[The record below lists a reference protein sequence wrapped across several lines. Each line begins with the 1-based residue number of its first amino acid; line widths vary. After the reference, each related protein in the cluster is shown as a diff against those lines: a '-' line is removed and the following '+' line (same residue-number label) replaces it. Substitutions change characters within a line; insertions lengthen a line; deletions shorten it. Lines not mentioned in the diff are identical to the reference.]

1 MARVYT
7 LPPIPGVKDLNTLMA
22 FLQNK
27 EEYDARLQAMT
38 ALEEEINALILKVGP
53 AEDIETLHKQAEQA
67 TKDAL
72 AHAEQAA
79 AEVKA
84 IKAEADTY
92 AAEIKAKADDLM
104 KEWTAKSAALA
115 TSQAE
120 FAARVAD
127 EESRLEA
134 AFAQVTT
141 REEAAAKAQDDAV
154 TLQKAL
160 QEKLDKLKAL
170 AE

>member
-27 EEYDARLQAMT
+27 EDYDARLQALT
-38 ALEEEINALILKVGP
+38 TLEEEINALILKVGP

-72 AHAEQAA
+72 VHAEQAA

-104 KEWTAKSAALA
+104 KAWTAKSAALA

-120 FAARVAD
+120 FAAYMASK
-127 EESRLEA
+127 ESQMEA
-134 AFAQVTT
+134 AVAQATA
-141 REEAAAKAQDDAV
+141 REEAAAKAQDEA
-154 TLQKAL
+154 TALQKAL